1 MQIGFVGTSQQN
13 PLDCKNYQ
21 AGWNRPIVLTYPSV
35 PHNMDVK
42 NHPFFLD
49 TLFQFFFTVSITF
62 KSKVWMSFLEIISL
76 DVHFFVQFSLASLY
90 HSCSNSS
97 LIFLG
102 LYLRYFAFQSCR
114 PGKISL
120 KTWRGYGQLCT
131 GKFDTFAD
139 VSNGKPVVVPALG
152 LRPLSVGDPP

>member
-1 MQIGFVGTSQQN
+1 MQIGLFGTSQQN

-42 NHPFFLD
+42 NNPFFLD

-76 DVHFFVQFSLASLY
+76 DVHFFVQFSTGIFISQLLQLEFHLSSPLLEVLRLPVLATWKYKLK
-90 HSCSNSS
+90 NMKRIW
-97 LIFLG
+97 LTL
-102 LYLRYFAFQSCR
+102 CR
-114 PGKISL
+114 KI
-120 KTWRGYGQLCT
+120 WYNCE
-131 GKFDTFAD
+131 
-139 VSNGKPVVVPALG
+139 PVVVPALG